1 LKKCNLQGMA
11 DYAHYTT
18 DSSKQSNGV
27 FSLKHILLDKLF
39 SGKICMLNEIFV
51 MLYLSVPVV

>member
-1 LKKCNLQGMA
+1 MLITPLTLVN
-11 DYAHYTT
+11 
-18 DSSKQSNGV
+18 NGV
-27 FSLKHILLDKLF
+27 FSLKHMILIDKLF